1 MKVKEYLVDR
11 LMKTEDELKHAILSK
26 KLLEDEIS
34 RYNEQLEAAHQF
46 EKNIL
51 LFAKEYLGISKYM
64 GSDEHF
70 ISYGAGTKPYL
81 WEDKNPELYKFVREK
96 LLWDLDDDG
105 NLREE
110 LQPKEEDLE
119 AIPF

>member
-11 LMKTEDELKHAILSK
+11 LVDVEAQLTSANRYK
-26 KLLEDEIS
+26 KMLEDEI
-34 RYNEQLEAAHQF
+34 EHFQDQLEAAHQF
-46 EKNIL
+46 EKNVL
-51 LFAKEYLGISKYM
+51 LFAKEHLGISKYM

-70 ISYGAGTKPYL
+70 ISYGAGTKHYL

-110 LQPKEEDLE
+110 LQSEHEDADPL
-119 AIPF
+119 PF